1 LDISIVDQMPPGR
14 QPVRTRL
21 LARGDEPNAFKFVKT
36 RIDAGEQAFVIY
48 PLISE
53 NEDLPVR
60 AATEEFERLKKC
72 YFSDIPIGL
81 LHGRMPAIEKQK
93 TMDAFAAGRLKVLVS
108 TTVIE
113 VGIDVPL
120 ATVMVIQHAERYGLA
135 QIHQLRG
142 RVGRRNL
149 PGYCL
154 LLADTENEQALER
167 LRILAGTNDGFAI
180 AEADLRL
187 RGPGELIGLRQH
199 GLPELQIADLSK
211 DFDLLMEARQDA
223 QAIVRDDPRLKSPA
237 LATIR
242 EELSRRVGQIISLID
257 LG

>member
-1 LDISIVDQMPPGR
+1 MS
-14 QPVRTRL
+14 
-21 LARGDEPNAFKFVKT
+21 
-36 RIDAGEQAFVIY
+36 
-48 PLISE
+48 
-53 NEDLPVR
+53 
-60 AATEEFERLKKC
+60 
-72 YFSDIPIGL
+72 
-81 LHGRMPAIEKQK
+81 AIQKQK
-93 TMDAFAAGRLKVLVS
+93 VMDAFAAGHLKVLVS

-113 VGIDVPL
+113 VGIDVPR

-154 LLADTENEQALER
+154 LLADAQNEQAMER
-167 LRILAGTNDGFAI
+167 LRILTGTTDGFAI

-199 GLPELQIADLSK
+199 GLPELQVADLSK
-211 DFDLLMEARQDA
+211 DLDLLLEARQDA
-223 QAIVRDDPRLKSPA
+223 QALVRDDPRLKSPA
-237 LATIR
+237 LAAIR
-242 EELSRRVGQIISLID
+242 EELRRRVGHVIGLID